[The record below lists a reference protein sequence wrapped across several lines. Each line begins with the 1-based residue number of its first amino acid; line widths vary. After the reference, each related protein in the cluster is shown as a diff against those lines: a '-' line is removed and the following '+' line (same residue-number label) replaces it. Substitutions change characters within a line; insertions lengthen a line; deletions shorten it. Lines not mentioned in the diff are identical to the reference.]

1 MRTGLRP
8 HVHDCFSFVNC
19 QSSNLNELHPVSI
32 GPPLYDPRFF
42 FVFSCL
48 KSLPLT
54 LMSCSAAFLPHLSKE
69 PSWELSFNSCLTSI
83 SSSFTRLNLC
93 GVSFLAFFDAGGRA
107 SSFLVVESA
116 GEIVVLGLFGV
127 LVFTSEVDFLL
138 SPAGVLLLDAIQ
150 VFESG
155 CLIGVKVLTASF
167 SALVGSSSS
176 SVSDSSSDDS
186 SSELDSSFVLAA
198 AIAGVGVC
206 TDLIA
211 AALESSESDSSSD
224 DSSSEEDSSFVSA
237 LAAGFDAE
245 TGAFFNS
252 SSSSDSSSELESS
265 ELESSELELSFLAAG
280 TGFDRAELA
289 AAALVT
295 TGFAGA
301 SVSSSDSSE
310 SSSELLDSSFF
321 VAMTGSSS
329 FAAAL

>member
-19 QSSNLNELHPVSI
+19 QSSNLNELHPVSM

-138 SPAGVLLLDAIQ
+138 SPAGVLLLDAIR

-167 SALVGSSSS
+167 SALVDSSSS
-176 SVSDSSSDDS
+176 LVSDSSSDDS
-186 SSELDSSFVLAA
+186 SSELDSS
-198 AIAGVGVC
+198 
-206 TDLIA
+206 
-211 AALESSESDSSSD
+211 
-224 DSSSEEDSSFVSA
+224 
-237 LAAGFDAE
+237 
-245 TGAFFNS
+245 
-252 SSSSDSSSELESS
+252 ELEI
-265 ELESSELELSFLAAG
+265 SFLAAG
-280 TGFDRAELA
+280 TGFDGAELA

>member
-138 SPAGVLLLDAIQ
+138 SPAGVLLLDAIR

-167 SALVGSSSS
+167 SALVDSSSS
-176 SVSDSSSDDS
+176 LVSDSSSDDS

-224 DSSSEEDSSFVSA
+224 DSPSEEDSSFVSA

-252 SSSSDSSSELESS
+252 SSSSDSSS

>member
-19 QSSNLNELHPVSI
+19 QSSNLNELHPVSM

-138 SPAGVLLLDAIQ
+138 SPTGVLLLDAIR

-167 SALVGSSSS
+167 SAS

-186 SSELDSSFVLAA
+186 SSE
-198 AIAGVGVC
+198 
-206 TDLIA
+206 
-211 AALESSESDSSSD
+211 
-224 DSSSEEDSSFVSA
+224 EDSFVSA

-245 TGAFFNS
+245 AGAFF
-252 SSSSDSSSELESS
+252 
-265 ELESSELELSFLAAG
+265 
-280 TGFDRAELA
+280 
-289 AAALVT
+289 
-295 TGFAGA
+295 
-301 SVSSSDSSE
+301 
-310 SSSELLDSSFF
+310 
-321 VAMTGSSS
+321 
-329 FAAAL
+329 